1 MNAIVEI
8 GKSIIP
14 VRMEAMWGAT
24 IGVMGTILTFCFGEW
39 NNALQSLAVFMF
51 IDYITG
57 VMAAYMKPHSKLSSK
72 RGFRGIVKKLAI
84 VTFVAAAHH
93 LDQAVG
99 QNVFCLLTTYAF
111 LGNEG
116 LSIIENVSHCGVPV
130 PNSIKDKLEQLAHE
144 KHERSKEAVNR

>member
-1 MNAIVEI
+1 MNAVIEI

-39 NNALQSLAVFMF
+39 NNALQSLAVFML

-57 VMAAYMKPHSKLSSK
+57 VMAAYMKPHARLSSK
-72 RGFRGIVKKLAI
+72 RGLRGIVKKLALA
-84 VTFVAAAHH
+84 FLVAAAHH
-93 LDQAVG
+93 LDLAVG
-99 QNVFCLLTTYAF
+99 QNVFELLTTYSL

-116 LSIIENVSHCGVPV
+116 LSIIENVSHCGAPI
-130 PNSIKDKLEQLAHE
+130 PSSIKDKLEQLAHE
-144 KHERSKEAVNR
+144 KNERVKGG